1 MTIVHRLTHWTLW
14 PGMVLVAW
22 LAAGAAGQDVI
33 WVEVEQFQDHGGWTN
48 DAQFVDLMGSPYLL
62 AIGRGEPVE
71 DAVTLV
77 RVPQAGTYRLWVRT
91 KDWAPEH
98 HPGRFQVTI
107 GGRTSERIFGSSGRN
122 GWTWEDGGTYEL
134 SGQVELRL
142 QDRTGYYARCDALVL
157 ARDLQWTPPDDRAAI
172 ASLRE
177 RHGGVSREV
186 RDAGAVVDVV
196 VVGGGLAG
204 CTAAVAAARMG
215 AATVLVQ
222 NRPVLGGNA
231 STEILVPPVGVWPH
245 MRRDPLDPR
254 ETGLVEEY
262 RTEGNQTSAEAA
274 VYSARLL
281 RWVQAEPNVTLHLNT
296 HATGVEMCDPGDGTI
311 GAVLALDVRSGQRL
325 RFAGRVFLDCTG
337 DGVVGVAAGAE
348 YRHGKEPRA
357 MYGEPWAPEQP
368 STDTMGNTLKYASVD
383 TGLAQTFTP
392 PPWAMK
398 FPSCDSFSPGR
409 HPRLGARKGDQWMLE
424 LGGLGDTFTDAE
436 EIRDDLLRLIF
447 GLWDHLKN
455 HCPRD
460 EQKAANHQLAWVGH
474 VAGKREN
481 RRLIGDYV
489 LTENDIRDQPRFADR
504 VAYGG
509 WCLDDHHSG
518 GFFHQ
523 GSFGIHYDRPG
534 GLDPCMG
541 RLYSIPYRSLYSK
554 NVENLLLAGRNIS
567 ASHMAL
573 SNTRVMLTCAVIG
586 QAAGTAAALCVQ
598 HQTTPRGVYQEH
610 LEQLQQQLLKDGAY
624 LIGFPNRDPRDL
636 ARSAAV
642 TASSE
647 LTRAD
652 GQVMAAVHVVNGLA
666 RAADGRSNAWSP
678 QPGADTHWL
687 QLQWNCPQTFDV
699 VHVSFATKTLA
710 PAAFRV
716 EAWQDSDCQEGAWR
730 TVAEV
735 PNSRQRRYVLGM
747 DSVTTAKLRCVFT
760 GMTTVAEVRVYDEP
774 PELVEIARRV
784 TAARALP
791 DVSPSLPWFH
801 NVDPRKL
808 PGLVID
814 ASEAE
819 QIGGWIPSTY
829 AEPFVLDGY
838 LHDGND
844 GKGEKSIRFV
854 PEVARAGRYEIRLS
868 YVPYPNRARNTPV
881 TIITPTGSKT
891 IRIDQ
896 QRVPEID
903 RLFHS
908 LGTYELAAGRQTAI
922 LVETAGTDGYV
933 VVDAVQ
939 LVER

>member
-1 MTIVHRLTHWTLW
+1 MQAL
-14 PGMVLVAW
+14 MLVMW
-22 LAAGAAGQDVI
+22 LATGADSQDIVWI
-33 WVEVEQFQDHGGWTN
+33 EAEQFRDLGGWTN

-62 AIGRGEPVE
+62 AVGLGKPVE
-71 DAVTLV
+71 DAVTSV
-77 RVPQAGTYRLWVRT
+77 DVPQAGTYRLWVRT

-98 HPGRFQVTI
+98 HPGRFQVAI
-107 GGRTSERIFGSSGRN
+107 GGQTSERIFGASGRS
-122 GWTWEDGGTYEL
+122 GWTWEDGGTHEL
-134 SGQVELRL
+134 AGRTELRL
-142 QDRTGYYARCDALVL
+142 QDRSGYYARCDALVL
-157 ARDLQWTPPDDRAAI
+157 ARDLQWTPPDDRQAI
-172 ASLRE
+172 AALRE
-177 RHGGVSREV
+177 RHGGVSRDV
-186 RDAGAVVDVV
+186 QDGGSFDVV

-204 CTAAVAAARMG
+204 CTAAVTAARLG
-215 AATVLVQ
+215 ATTVLVQ

-245 MRRDPLDPR
+245 RARDPLDPR

-296 HATGVEMCDPGDGTI
+296 HATGVEMRDPCDGAI

-383 TGLAQTFTP
+383 TGSPQTFAAP
-392 PPWAMK
+392 SWAVK

-409 HPRLGARKGDQWMLE
+409 HPQLGARTGEQWKIE
-424 LGGLGDTFTDAE
+424 LGGQGDTFADAE

-460 EQKAANHQLAWVGH
+460 EQKAANHHLAWVGH

-481 RRLIGDYV
+481 RRLIGDHV
-489 LTENDIRDQPRFADR
+489 LTENDIRDQTRFPDR

-541 RLYSIPYRSLYSK
+541 LLYSIPYRSLYSK
-554 NVENLLLAGRNIS
+554 NVGNLLLAGRNIS

-586 QAAGTAAALCVQ
+586 QATGTAAALCVQ
-598 HQTTPRGVYQEH
+598 HDTTPRGVYQSH

-624 LIGFPNRDPRDL
+624 LIGLPNRDPRDL
-636 ARSAAV
+636 ARSATV

-652 GQVMAAVHVVNGLA
+652 GQVMTAGHVINGLA

-678 QPGADTHWL
+678 QPGADAHWL
-687 QLQWNCPQTFDV
+687 QLAWPRPQTLNV

-710 PAAFRV
+710 PAAFRI
-716 EAWQDSDCQEGAWR
+716 EAWRDSDCQDSDCQHGAWQ

-735 PNSRQRRYVLGM
+735 PSSRQRRYVLGV
-747 DSVTTAKLRCVFT
+747 DSVTTAKLRCVYS
-760 GMTTVAEVRVYDEP
+760 GMTAVAEVRVYDEP

-808 PGLVID
+808 AGVVID

-819 QIGGWIPSTY
+819 QIGGWITSTY

-838 LHDGND
+838 LHDGNE
-844 GKGEKSIRFV
+844 GKGEKAIRFV
-854 PEVARAGRYEIRLS
+854 PHVPHAGRYEIRLS
-868 YVPYPNRARNTPV
+868 YVPYSNRARNTPV
-881 TIITPTGSKT
+881 TIITPAGSTT

-908 LGTYELAAGRQTAI
+908 LGIYELPAGRETAI

-933 VVDAVQ
+933 VVDAMQ
-939 LVER
+939 LIER